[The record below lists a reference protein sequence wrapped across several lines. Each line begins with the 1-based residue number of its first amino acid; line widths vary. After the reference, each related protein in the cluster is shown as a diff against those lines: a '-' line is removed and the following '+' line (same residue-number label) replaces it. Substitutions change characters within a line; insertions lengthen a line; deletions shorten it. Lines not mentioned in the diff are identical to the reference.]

1 MIQSLGQIMLY
12 VNNLDENA
20 KFWKEQAGFEKVEK
34 VNTED
39 GDYIYIVAPKLNS
52 EVELVLQNR
61 FKVEKMSPEL
71 NFGTPSILMQTS
83 NLEEVYNHFIK
94 NKVNAN
100 PIVEF
105 GDMKV
110 FNFSDNENNYFAIR
124 EVK

>member
-39 GDYIYIVAPKLNS
+39 GDYIYIVAPKLSS

-94 NKVNAN
+94 NKVNLN

-105 GDMKV
+105 GGMKV

>member
-39 GDYIYIVAPKLNS
+39 GDYIYIVAPKLSS

-105 GDMKV
+105 GGMKV

>member
-39 GDYIYIVAPKLNS
+39 GDYIYIVAPKLSS

-94 NKVNAN
+94 NKVNVN

-105 GDMKV
+105 GGMKV

>member
-12 VNNLDENA
+12 VNNLDQNA

-39 GDYIYIVAPKLNS
+39 GDYIYIVAPKLSS

-105 GDMKV
+105 GGMKV

>member
-1 MIQSLGQIMLY
+1 MILSLGQIMLY

-105 GDMKV
+105 GGMKV

>member
-39 GDYIYIVAPKLNS
+39 GDYIYIVAPKLSS